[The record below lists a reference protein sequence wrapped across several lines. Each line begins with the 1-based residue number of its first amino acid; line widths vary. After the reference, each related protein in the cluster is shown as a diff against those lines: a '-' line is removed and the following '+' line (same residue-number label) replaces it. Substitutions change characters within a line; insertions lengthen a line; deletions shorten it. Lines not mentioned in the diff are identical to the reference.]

1 MISDRDLLALSIIG
15 AENAGV
21 DTSRAKVAL
30 DRLDDKIDAN
40 ARAWGVAVY
49 MVGWNQRPE
58 ENPDAR
64 PSWTAL
70 TRREAEDVIRLNIQ
84 EGRVPTALMRRNGD
98 RWVIEK
104 EYSS

>member
-15 AENAGV
+15 ADNAGV
-21 DTSRAKVAL
+21 DTTRAKAAL
-30 DRLDDKIDAN
+30 DRMDDELDRN
-40 ARAWGVAVY
+40 ARSWGVAVY
-49 MVGWNQRPE
+49 LTGWNQRPE

-70 TRREAEDVIRLNIQ
+70 TRSEAEAVIRLNIQ
-84 EGRVPTALMRRNGD
+84 EERVPTALMRREAD